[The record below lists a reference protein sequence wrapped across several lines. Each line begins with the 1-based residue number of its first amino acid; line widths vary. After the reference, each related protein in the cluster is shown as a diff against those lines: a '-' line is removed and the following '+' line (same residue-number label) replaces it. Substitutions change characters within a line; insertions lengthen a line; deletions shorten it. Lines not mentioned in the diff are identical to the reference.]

1 MCLVSF
7 NKYMNMYI
15 VFIVNIVIL
24 ILNWNMG
31 EKELDN
37 ILMRVLLSRVYFIYN
52 K

>member
-24 ILNWNMG
+24 IWNMG

-37 ILMRVLLSRVYFIYN
+37 ILMRVLLSRVYFI
-52 K
+52 

>member
-15 VFIVNIVIL
+15 VFIVKIVIL

-37 ILMRVLLSRVYFIYN
+37 ILMRVLLSRVYFI
-52 K
+52 